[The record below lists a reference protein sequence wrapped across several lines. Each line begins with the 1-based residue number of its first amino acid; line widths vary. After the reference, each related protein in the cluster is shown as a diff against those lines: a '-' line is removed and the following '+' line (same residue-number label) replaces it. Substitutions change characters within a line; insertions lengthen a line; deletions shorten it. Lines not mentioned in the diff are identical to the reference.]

1 MRTRMLVG
9 VAVVAL
15 VAVALGL
22 AVARRRGGGSEPTPP
37 ATVGVRPLTVGL
49 WGDIPY
55 TSIDASRVS
64 GTIESMNAANLDFS
78 VFDGDFKGGGP
89 CEDRVYDEAVDRFNQ
104 LDAPAVYVVGDNEWT
119 DCRDG
124 GRDVGIERLD
134 HLRQVM
140 FARPD
145 SFGKRTM
152 ALEHQSPD
160 YPENTRWQMG
170 GVVFVG
176 VHVVGSNNHR
186 ADAAEFAARD
196 GADRAWLHDSFD
208 LATRT
213 GAIGVMVIMQADP
226 SFEVFSPTDRASRE
240 VDGLDPFVDA
250 LRDETIRFARP
261 VALVHGDGH
270 RYRLDHP
277 LLDRSGGPIP
287 NLVRVETFGTPDVS
301 WVLATVD
308 ARDPQVF
315 RFDIRRV
322 G

>member
-1 MRTRMLVG
+1 MRTRVLIG
-9 VAVVAL
+9 VTVVAL

-22 AVARRRGGGSEPTPP
+22 AVARRRGGSSEPTPP
-37 ATVGVRPLTVGL
+37 TTVAARPLTIGL

-55 TSIDASRVS
+55 TSADASRVA

-89 CEDRVYDEAVDRFNQ
+89 CDDRVYDQAVDRFNQ

-124 GRDVGIERLD
+124 GRDVGAERLD

-152 ALEHQSPD
+152 TLEHQSPD
-160 YPENTRWQMG
+160 YPENTRWQMD
-170 GVVFVG
+170 GVVFMG
-176 VHVVGSNNHR
+176 VHVVGSNNNR

-226 SFEVFSPTDRASRE
+226 AFEVFNPTDRAARQ
-240 VDGLDPFVDA
+240 VDGLDPFVSA

>member
-1 MRTRMLVG
+1 MRARLWIG
-9 VAVVAL
+9 AALVAL
-15 VAVALGL
+15 VAVAGGL
-22 AVARRRGGGSEPTPP
+22 VVVRRQNAKSTPP
-37 ATVGVRPLTVGL
+37 VPVADRRLTIGL

-55 TSIDASRVS
+55 TAEDMARVPA
-64 GTIESMNAANLDFS
+64 TIASMNAANLDFS

-89 CEDRVYDEAVDRFNQ
+89 CEDRVYDQAVSRFNQ
-104 LDAPAVYVVGDNEWT
+104 LEAPAVYVVGDNEWT

-124 GRDVGIERLD
+124 GRDVSGERLG
-134 HLRQVM
+134 HLRRVM

-145 SFGKRTM
+145 SFGMRTM

-160 YPENTRWQMG
+160 NPENTRWQMG

-176 VHVVGSNNHR
+176 VHVVGSNNDR
-186 ADAAEFAARD
+186 ANPTELAARD
-196 GADRAWLHDSFD
+196 SADRSWLHDSFD
-208 LATRT
+208 LARRT
-213 GAIGVMVIMQADP
+213 GAVGVMVVMQADP
-226 SFEVFSPTDRASRE
+226 SFEVVNPTDRSARG

-277 LLDRSGGPIP
+277 LLDGSGVPVP
-287 NLVRVETFGTPDVS
+287 NLVRLETFGTPDVS